1 MKRERLSLFVLLLEI
16 AAITMLHSAK
26 NNQAGTDKQSLAKG
40 KSAPTY
46 QLKANLPIARLK

>member
-26 NNQAGTDKQSLAKG
+26 NSQTETDKQSLAKG
-40 KSAPTY
+40 KSAVTY
-46 QLKANLPIARLK
+46 QLKANVPIARLK

>member
-26 NNQAGTDKQSLAKG
+26 NNQAETDKQSLAKG